1 MKKIAIISILLLSI
15 LGLSFQYMNGQSRKI
30 KQSHQSIS
38 HSIDNDNEIYSKSD
52 EEGTVEIERKKGRLT
67 KLVINGKE
75 ISSNEFSKYKTYVDN
90 LLNEIPS
97 APEPPIPPMPPV
109 PPMPPAVGGVRWNN
123 DRDFSEAD
131 FEVQMEELAQ
141 ERKAYLQEMY
151 EEKARIINEAIE
163 VAQVRKRN

>member
-1 MKKIAIISILLLSI
+1 
-15 LGLSFQYMNGQSRKI
+15 MN
-30 KQSHQSIS
+30 
-38 HSIDNDNEIYSKSD
+38 
-52 EEGTVEIERKKGRLT
+52 
-67 KLVINGKE
+67 
-75 ISSNEFSKYKTYVDN
+75 FKTYVDN

>member
-15 LGLSFQYMNGQSRKI
+15 LGLSFQYMNGQSRKT

-75 ISSNEFSKYKTYVDN
+75 ISSNEF
-90 LLNEIPS
+90 
-97 APEPPIPPMPPV
+97 
-109 PPMPPAVGGVRWNN
+109 
-123 DRDFSEAD
+123 
-131 FEVQMEELAQ
+131 
-141 ERKAYLQEMY
+141 
-151 EEKARIINEAIE
+151 
-163 VAQVRKRN
+163 